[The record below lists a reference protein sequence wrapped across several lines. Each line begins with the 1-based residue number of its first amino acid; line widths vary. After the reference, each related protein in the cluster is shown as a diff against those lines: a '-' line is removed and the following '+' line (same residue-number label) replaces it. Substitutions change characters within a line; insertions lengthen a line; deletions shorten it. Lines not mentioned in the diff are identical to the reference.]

1 MTTFVFKNLRQRF
14 DNYAVARTEHD
25 ALVKSTT
32 KIFSNFVA
40 FSENSNFNV
49 VLPGL
54 YYMLKNEPYLLILAY
69 VSLNMQE
76 MGQIKSIVKT
86 WKLVSIS
93 IKESII
99 DLTHQFNPSLGFQ
112 QSLN

>member
-1 MTTFVFKNLRQRF
+1 
-14 DNYAVARTEHD
+14 
-25 ALVKSTT
+25 
-32 KIFSNFVA
+32 
-40 FSENSNFNV
+40 
-49 VLPGL
+49 
-54 YYMLKNEPYLLILAY
+54 MLKNEPYLLILTY

-76 MGQIKSIVKT
+76 IEPIVKT

>member
-1 MTTFVFKNLRQRF
+1 MYN
-14 DNYAVARTEHD
+14 AVARTEHD

-32 KIFSNFVA
+32 KIFLNVA

-54 YYMLKNEPYLLILAY
+54 YYMLKNEPYLLILTY

-76 MGQIKSIVKT
+76 IEPIVKT